1 MHSFLEEKPGKAFTI
16 GHKNR
21 ERGENKMEFKYII
34 YEKSEAIATI
44 TLNRPEALNA
54 FSKEVADEV
63 LQAIEDIKNDENIR
77 VVILTGAG
85 EKAFSTGADIKA
97 MKGMNTLK
105 ARELSLMGEK
115 LCNAFENLEKPVIA
129 AINGYALGGGLEV
142 AMACDIRIASENA
155 RMGQTEINIGL
166 IPGWGGT
173 QRLTRL
179 IGRTKAKELVFTG
192 KMIDA
197 KTAEQLG
204 ILNMVVP
211 ADKLKETVRQF
222 ALELAQKAPVALKVA
237 KALINKGAEISLDAA
252 IALER
257 EGFGVVASTEDL
269 QEGVSA
275 FTEKRK
281 PTFKGK

>member
-1 MHSFLEEKPGKAFTI
+1 
-16 GHKNR
+16 
-21 ERGENKMEFKYII
+21 MEFKFIV
-34 YEKSEAIATI
+34 YEKSEGIATI

-54 FSKEVADEV
+54 FSKEVVSEV
-63 LQAIEDIKNDENIR
+63 LQALEDIRSDESVR

-85 EKAFSTGADIKA
+85 EKAFSAGADIKA
-97 MKGMNTLK
+97 MIGMNSLK
-105 ARELSLMGEK
+105 AKELSLMGEK
-115 LCNAFENLEKPVIA
+115 LCLALENLEKPVIA
-129 AINGYALGGGLEV
+129 ALNGYALGGGLEV
-142 AMACDIRIASENA
+142 AMSCDLRVASENS

-179 IGRTKAKELVFTG
+179 VGRTKAKEMVFTG

-204 ILNMVVP
+204 IVNMAVP
-211 ADKLKETVRQF
+211 ADKFRETVRQF
-222 ALELAQKAPVALKVA
+222 ALDLASKAPVALRVA
-237 KALINKGAEISLDAA
+237 KALIDKGAEIGLDSAL
-252 IALER
+252 ALER

-269 QEGVSA
+269 QEGVKA

-281 PTFKGK
+281 PVFKGK

>member
-1 MHSFLEEKPGKAFTI
+1 MSYKF
-16 GHKNR
+16 
-21 ERGENKMEFKYII
+21 II
-34 YEKSEAIATI
+34 YEKADATATI
-44 TLNRPEALNA
+44 TINRPEALNA
-54 FSKEVADEV
+54 FSKEVIDEI
-63 LQAIEDIKNDENIR
+63 LNALEDIKNDENTR

-85 EKAFSTGADIKA
+85 EKAFSAGADIKA
-97 MKGMNTLK
+97 MKGMNALK

-115 LCNAFENLEKPVIA
+115 LCLALENLEKPVIA
-129 AINGYALGGGLEV
+129 ALNGYALGGGLEV
-142 AMACDIRIASENA
+142 AMSCDLRIANENS

-192 KMIDA
+192 RMIDA

-204 ILNMVVP
+204 IVNMVVP
-211 ADKLKETVRQF
+211 PDKFRETVKQF
-222 ALELAQKAPVALKVA
+222 ANELAQKAPVALKVA
-237 KALINKGAEISLDAA
+237 KALINKGAEIGLESAL
-252 IALER
+252 ALER

>member
-1 MHSFLEEKPGKAFTI
+1 
-16 GHKNR
+16 
-21 ERGENKMEFKYII
+21 MEFKYII
-34 YEKSEAIATI
+34 YEKNEGIATI

-54 FSKEVADEV
+54 FSKELVEEI
-63 LQAIEDIKNDENIR
+63 LQALEDIRNDENIR

-85 EKAFSTGADIKA
+85 EKAFSAGADIKT
-97 MKGMNTLK
+97 MKGMNALK

-115 LCNAFENLEKPVIA
+115 LCYTLENLEKPVIA

-155 RMGQTEINIGL
+155 RLGQTEINIGL

-179 IGRTKAKELVFTG
+179 AGKTKAKELVFTG
-192 KMIDA
+192 KLIDA

-204 ILNMVVP
+204 ILNMVVT
-211 ADKLKETVRQF
+211 AEKFKETIRQF
-222 ALELAQKAPVALKVA
+222 ATELAQKAPIAIKVA
-237 KALINKGAEISLDAA
+237 KVLINKGADIGLDAA
-252 IALER
+252 LALER

-269 QEGVSA
+269 QEGVAA

-281 PTFKGK
+281 PMFKGK

>member
-1 MHSFLEEKPGKAFTI
+1 
-16 GHKNR
+16 
-21 ERGENKMEFKYII
+21 MEFKYII
-34 YEKSEAIATI
+34 YEKSEGIATI

-54 FSKEVADEV
+54 FNREVVDEV
-63 LQAIEDIKNDENIR
+63 LQALGDAKKDENIR

-85 EKAFSTGADIKA
+85 ERAFSTGADIKA
-97 MKGMNTLK
+97 MRGMNALK
-105 ARELSLMGEK
+105 ARELSLMGSRICGALES
-115 LCNAFENLEKPVIA
+115 FEKPVIA
-129 AINGYALGGGLEV
+129 AINGYALGGGLET
-142 AMACDIRIASENA
+142 AMACDFRIASEKA

-179 IGRTKAKELVFTG
+179 IGKTKAKELIYTG

-204 ILNMVVP
+204 LVNMVAP
-211 ADKLKETVRQF
+211 ADEFMAAVRRF
-222 ALELAQKAPVALKVA
+222 AAELATKAPVALKVA
-237 KALINKGAEISLDAA
+237 KSLIDKGADMSLDAA

-275 FTEKRK
+275 FMEKRK
-281 PTFKGK
+281 PSFKGR

>member
-1 MHSFLEEKPGKAFTI
+1 
-16 GHKNR
+16 
-21 ERGENKMEFKYII
+21 
-34 YEKSEAIATI
+34 
-44 TLNRPEALNA
+44 
-54 FSKEVADEV
+54 
-63 LQAIEDIKNDENIR
+63 
-77 VVILTGAG
+77 
-85 EKAFSTGADIKA
+85 
-97 MKGMNTLK
+97 
-105 ARELSLMGEK
+105 MGGR
-115 LCNAFENLEKPVIA
+115 LCSAFENLEKPVIA

-179 IGRTKAKELVFTG
+179 IGATKAKELIFTG

-197 KTAEQLG
+197 KTAEQFGLV
-204 ILNMVVP
+204 NMVVP
-211 ADKLKETVRQF
+211 QDKFRETVRQF

-275 FTEKRK
+275 FIEKRK
-281 PTFKGK
+281 PLFKGK

>member
-1 MHSFLEEKPGKAFTI
+1 MKLE
-16 GHKNR
+16 
-21 ERGENKMEFKYII
+21 MEFKYIT
-34 YEKSEAIATI
+34 YEESEGIATI
-44 TLNRPEALNA
+44 TLNRPEAMNA
-54 FSKEVADEV
+54 FSKEVEGEIMQV
-63 LQAIEDIKNDENIR
+63 LEEIKNDETVH
-77 VVILTGAG
+77 VVVLTGAG
-85 EKAFSTGADIKA
+85 EKAFSAGADIKA
-97 MKGMNTLK
+97 MRGMNALK
-105 ARELSLMGEK
+105 ARELSLRGEK
-115 LCNAFENLEKPVIA
+115 LCSSLENLEKPVIA

-142 AMACDIRIASENA
+142 AMACDFRIASENA

-179 IGRTKAKELVFTG
+179 VGKTKAKELVFTG
-192 KMIDA
+192 RMIDA

-211 ADKLKETVRQF
+211 ADKFKETVRQF
-222 ALELAQKAPVALKVA
+222 AAELAQKAPVALKVA
-237 KALINKGAEISLDAA
+237 KALINKGADVSLDAA
-252 IALER
+252 LAMER

>member
-1 MHSFLEEKPGKAFTI
+1 
-16 GHKNR
+16 
-21 ERGENKMEFKYII
+21 MEFKYII
-34 YEKSEAIATI
+34 YEKSEGIATI

-54 FSKEVADEV
+54 FSKEVVDEV
-63 LQAIEDIKNDENIR
+63 LQALEEIRNDENVH

-85 EKAFSTGADIKA
+85 EKSFSAGADIKA
-97 MKGMNTLK
+97 MKGMNALK

-115 LCNAFENLEKPVIA
+115 LCCALENFEKPVIA

-142 AMACDIRIASENA
+142 AMACDIRIASESVL
-155 RMGQTEINIGL
+155 MGQTEINLGL

-179 IGRTKAKELVFTG
+179 VGKTKSKELVFTG
-192 KMIDA
+192 KKVDA

-211 ADKLKETVRQF
+211 ADKFKEAVKQF
-222 ALELAQKAPVALKVA
+222 ATELAQKAPVAIKVA
-237 KALINKGAEISLDAA
+237 KALINKGADISLDAA
-252 IALER
+252 LALER

-269 QEGVSA
+269 QEGVAA

-281 PTFKGK
+281 PAFKGK

>member
-1 MHSFLEEKPGKAFTI
+1 
-16 GHKNR
+16 
-21 ERGENKMEFKYII
+21 MEFKYIL
-34 YEKSEAIATI
+34 YEKSEGVATI
-44 TLNRPEALNA
+44 TINRPEALNA
-54 FSKEVADEV
+54 FNAEVVGEI
-63 LQAIEDIKNDENIR
+63 LQALEDTKTDENIR
-77 VVILTGAG
+77 VVVLTGAG
-85 EKAFSTGADIKA
+85 EKAFSAGADIKA
-97 MKGMNTLK
+97 MKGMNALK
-105 ARELSLMGEK
+105 ARELSQMGEK
-115 LCNAFENLEKPVIA
+115 LCTALENLEKPVIA

-142 AMACDIRIASENA
+142 AMACDLRIASENA

-179 IGRTKAKELVFTG
+179 IGATKAKELIFTG
-192 KMIDA
+192 KMVDA

-204 ILNMVVP
+204 LVNVVVP
-211 ADKLKETVRQF
+211 ADKLRETVRQF
-222 ALELAQKAPVALKVA
+222 ALEIAQKAPVALKVA

-252 IALER
+252 LALER

-275 FTEKRK
+275 FIEKRK

>member
-1 MHSFLEEKPGKAFTI
+1 
-16 GHKNR
+16 
-21 ERGENKMEFKYII
+21 MEFKYII
-34 YEKSEAIATI
+34 YEKSEGIATI

-54 FSKEVADEV
+54 FSKEVVEEILHA
-63 LQAIEDIKNDENIR
+63 LEDAKSDENIR
-77 VVILTGAG
+77 VIVLTGAG
-85 EKAFSTGADIKA
+85 EKAFSAGADIKA
-97 MKGMNTLK
+97 MAGMTALK

-115 LCNAFENLEKPVIA
+115 LCVTLENMQKPVIA

-142 AMACDIRIASENA
+142 AMSCDLRLASENA

-179 IGRTKAKELVFTG
+179 VGMTKAKELVFTG

-204 ILNMVVP
+204 IVNMVVP
-211 ADKLKETVRQF
+211 ADKFREIVRQF
-222 ALELAQKAPVALKVA
+222 AIDLALKAPVAIRVA
-237 KALINKGAEISLDAA
+237 KALITKGADMSLDSAL
-252 IALER
+252 ALER
-257 EGFGVVASTEDL
+257 EGFGVVGSTEDL
-269 QEGVSA
+269 KEGVAA

-281 PTFKGK
+281 AVFKGK